1 MEAGGQLYASG
12 AFSLA
17 KEPPESCMLEAE
29 SLIAFQAMYRIIEM
43 TEKHL
48 KTSYT
53 VTLLHI
59 LFIQLLNF
67 WNARWTWMIYKVHNC
82 IYN

>member
-1 MEAGGQLYASG
+1 MEAGGQLYASA

-29 SLIAFQAMYRIIEM
+29 SSAAFQAIYRVIEM
-43 TEKHL
+43 TEKNL

-53 VTLLHI
+53 DSLLHI

-67 WNARWTWMIYKVHNC
+67 WNAR
-82 IYN
+82 